1 LCHQFKGSVLQ
12 IVAAKL
18 QFLDDRP
25 MTTFDKRE
33 QAFENKFALD
43 EELKF
48 KSVARCKRLLGAW
61 AAEKLG
67 LTGEDAAVYA
77 RDIVLID
84 LDEPGAG
91 HVIQKIA
98 QDLAGHGVSEAV
110 VVQKRDEFL
119 YLAIEQIEAGK

>member
-1 LCHQFKGSVLQ
+1 
-12 IVAAKL
+12 
-18 QFLDDRP
+18 

-33 QAFENKFALD
+33 QAFERGFALD

-48 KSVARCKRLLGAW
+48 KAVSRSKRLLGAW

-67 LTGEDAAVYA
+67 LTGEAAAAYA
-77 RDIVLID
+77 RAIVLID

-91 HVIQKIA
+91 HVVQKIT
-98 QDLAGHGVSEAV
+98 QDLAGEGISEAEV
-110 VVQKRDEFL
+110 LQKRNEFL